1 MFGDPN
7 KLPQEALTTIGAL
20 TTVVTGATP
29 SRKRSD
35 YYNGTIPWV
44 KTGEIEQG
52 IINDAEE
59 HITDLAVAETNCKIL
74 PVNTIML
81 AMYGVGK
88 TRGQSGILKIEAATN
103 QACAAILP
111 NETYDPHFLLY
122 FLRNQYEEIRRLGK
136 GTQQTNLNLSI
147 VRGIPVPKA
156 SIAKQREYSAFVE
169 QTDKSKYVAFQ
180 ETKFIENLLNYTYNH
195 YFRRKNYVH

>member
-122 FLRNQYEEIRRLGK
+122 FLRNQYEAIRRLGQ

-147 VRGIPVPKA
+147 VRGIAVPKA
-156 SIAKQREYSAFVE
+156 SLAKQREYSVFVE
-169 QTDKSKYVAFQ
+169 QTDKSKYVALQGTFFT
-180 ETKFIENLLNYTYNH
+180 EKILKYTYNH
-195 YFRRKNYVH
+195 TFRRKNNVH

>member
-1 MFGDPN
+1 MFGDPT
-7 KLPQEALTTIGAL
+7 KLPAEALITIGEL
-20 TTVVTGATP
+20 TKVVTGATP

-35 YYNGTIPWV
+35 YYGGSIPWV

-52 IINDAEE
+52 IITGAEE
-59 HITDLAVAETNCKIL
+59 SITELAVNETNCKVL

-111 NETYDPHFLLY
+111 SDAYDPQFLLY
-122 FLRNQYEEIRRLGK
+122 FLRNQYEEIRRLGQ

-147 VRGIPVPKA
+147 VRSIGVPKA
-156 SIAKQREYSAFVE
+156 SLEKQHMYSAFVE
-169 QTDKSKYVAFQ
+169 QSDKSKY
-180 ETKFIENLLNYTYNH
+180 LLQ
-195 YFRRKNYVH
+195 RRLGQLRYKERYIGG

>member
-7 KLPQEALTTIGAL
+7 ELPEEALTTIGKL

-35 YYNGTIPWV
+35 YYDGTIPWV

-52 IINDAEE
+52 IITGAEE
-59 HITDLAVAETNCKIL
+59 CITELAVSETNCKIL

-111 NETYDPHFLLY
+111 SETYDPQFLLY
-122 FLRNQYEEIRRLGK
+122 FLRNQYEAIRRLGQ

-147 VRGIPVPKA
+147 VRGIAVPKA
-156 SIAKQREYSAFVE
+156 SLAKQREYSAFVE
-169 QTDKSKYVAFQ
+169 QSDKSKFEIKKA
-180 ETKFIENLLNYTYNH
+180 IENTSALIKSLMQQDLSN
-195 YFRRKNYVH
+195 

>member
-122 FLRNQYEEIRRLGK
+122 FLRNQYEAIRRLGQ

-147 VRGIPVPKA
+147 VRGIAVPKA
-156 SIAKQREYSAFVE
+156 SLAKQREYSVFVE
-169 QTDKSKYVAFQ
+169 QTDKSKFELKQ
-180 ETKFIENLLNYTYNH
+180 NIENINSLMRSLMRQDFTN
-195 YFRRKNYVH
+195 